1 MDETRSTDLQ
11 SLVALMLAASGV
23 VIDEERL
30 RAVEAW
36 RRSWEREWEHVRTY
50 DLTDED
56 LPAPLWCW
64 PP

>member
-36 RRSWEREWEHVRTY
+36 RRAWEREWERVRTY
-50 DLTDED
+50 GLTDED